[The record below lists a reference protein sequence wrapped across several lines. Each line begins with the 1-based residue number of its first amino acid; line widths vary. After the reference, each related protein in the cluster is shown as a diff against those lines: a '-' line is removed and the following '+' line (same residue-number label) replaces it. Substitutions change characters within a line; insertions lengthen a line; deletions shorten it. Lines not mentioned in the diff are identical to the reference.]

1 MKAELKRKVVDQL
14 IEIVEE
20 GGSFQAGFSSLAG
33 LPTNAVT
40 GNKYT
45 NKVYKTRSI
54 EAQARQIAVVNEV

>member
-33 LPTNAVT
+33 LPTNAGVLVA
-40 GNKYT
+40 GHGVGWQSRKG
-45 NKVYKTRSI
+45 
-54 EAQARQIAVVNEV
+54 